1 MIAPGNPGF
10 RGEGRE
16 SLIEIIPAVLIALG
30 LVLLAASI
38 WRTQRLIGILP
49 DKRPWLSLRNLM
61 GFLAVGYGVYLYAT
75 IRNLPVNKDLIAS
88 EVFFLTALFMLLVVQ
103 FAYQTIHDIMHLD
116 ELKQI
121 ANTDELT
128 GMYSR
133 RAILELLDDEF
144 QKARRFGFPLS
155 VAMVDID
162 HFKDV
167 NDTYSHLAGDVVLRE
182 VARVLQTRLRKFDV
196 LGRFGGD
203 EFLCVLP
210 GTGVA
215 GAISTGE
222 RVRARVN
229 ELQFEIIAPDE
240 LGVLEIG
247 STIEG
252 ETHCSTVSIGVATL
266 QNGMQAPSDLMQE
279 ADAALYASK
288 EGGRNMVSS
297 ASPAGD
303 RR

>member
-1 MIAPGNPGF
+1 MIDPDNPGL
-10 RGEGRE
+10 RGNGRE

-162 HFKDV
+162 YFKDV

-222 RVRARVN
+222 RVRARMN

-266 QNGMQAPSDLMQE
+266 HNGMQVPNDLVQE
-279 ADAALYASK
+279 ADAALYGSK

>member
-1 MIAPGNPGF
+1 M
-10 RGEGRE
+10 
-16 SLIEIIPAVLIALG
+16 G

-38 WRTQRLIGILP
+38 WRTQRLIRILP

-61 GFLAVGYGVYLYAT
+61 GFLSVGYGVYLYAT
-75 IRNLPVNKDLIAS
+75 VRNLPVNKDLIAS

-182 VARVLQTRLRKFDV
+182 VAHVLHARLRKFDV

-240 LGVLEIG
+240 LGVLDIG
-247 STIEG
+247 STTEG

-266 QNGMQAPSDLMQE
+266 HNGMLAPNDLVQE
-279 ADAALYASK
+279 ADAALYGSK

-297 ASPAGD
+297 APKAGD